1 MTGILAGPL
10 EAGRDDAAPFRESLF
25 LGVVIYKGVYV
36 CFLCVVVCG
45 YSAEAFEYGC
55 LHQQCARGCM
65 CVCVQAAVGADLDI
79 GLACQAK
86 IGNSSIPL

>member
-1 MTGILAGPL
+1 MCVFCVWSYVDTPQKHLSM
-10 EAGRDDAAPFRESLF
+10 AACTSSVQE
-25 LGVVIYKGVYV
+25 V
-36 CFLCVVVCG
+36 
-45 YSAEAFEYGC
+45 A
-55 LHQQCARGCM
+55 